1 MGKRI
6 QNFFLEAFGFVG
18 FGKSNDCDNVD
29 SYGCRM
35 TLKGFEQSLTGF
47 KLSENKVVASRV
59 DDVESVWPRP

>member
-1 MGKRI
+1 MIKTMGKRI

-47 KLSENKVVASRV
+47 KLS
-59 DDVESVWPRP
+59 

>member
-1 MGKRI
+1 
-6 QNFFLEAFGFVG
+6 
-18 FGKSNDCDNVD
+18 
-29 SYGCRM
+29 M